1 MISVGASSHSLTSSP
16 ASCKSK
22 VRANKRRTNGC
33 GCPPQ
38 TVRIDPRRTPR
49 LAIPPRAGIR
59 PHRRCGNRFGHRRTA
74 ARMPHR
80 NRRARLLRPHQSAAL
95 RAGRRHRAPGSLRA
109 GGCRGCLLPP
119 RRRRGRRAT
128 GAPALGAL
136 RAQRRTRP
144 QSGRPS
150 HPGRRLRTGRHG
162 SGRYRPA
169 HREAH
174 FARFLVPPAP
184 RRGTHTHHPGLSRP
198 PIQRQDLR
206 LAGDRVR
213 PPRDNLVRRAFRLP
227 PAARLRGARPIHS
240 TEEAVFACLHGHGNL
255 TALAFEFSPTVEAT
269 GVPNE
274 PPPGPP
280 SGLET
285 VTFDVAGLDRLF
297 GLPQDVAAAIAR
309 RAREVGVKANL
320 ALAGN
325 PDAAIC
331 AARGFPGVS
340 LIPHGDEGKFL
351 ATLPLALLSPAPQML
366 ETLERW
372 GIRRFREM
380 AALPP
385 LSIAERLGP
394 EGLRLRGLA
403 RGEGDRKL
411 LPLAE
416 ALHFEDEIELDYP
429 VELLE
434 PLAFLLA
441 RLINGLST
449 RLATRGLAT
458 DELRLRLKLETGGTH
473 ERCLRLPV
481 PSLDTKAFLKLLQ
494 LDLEANPPAAPI
506 VHLWMGVNPVKPQA
520 AQHGLLVP
528 VAPEPVKLELTLARI
543 QAFVGEGRVGTPELL
558 DPPRP
563 DEGLNARQR

>member
-1 MISVGASSHSLTSSP
+1 M
-16 ASCKSK
+16 
-22 VRANKRRTNGC
+22 
-33 GCPPQ
+33 
-38 TVRIDPRRTPR
+38 
-49 LAIPPRAGIR
+49 
-59 PHRRCGNRFGHRRTA
+59 
-74 ARMPHR
+74 
-80 NRRARLLRPHQSAAL
+80 
-95 RAGRRHRAPGSLRA
+95 
-109 GGCRGCLLPP
+109 
-119 RRRRGRRAT
+119 
-128 GAPALGAL
+128 
-136 RAQRRTRP
+136 
-144 QSGRPS
+144 
-150 HPGRRLRTGRHG
+150 
-162 SGRYRPA
+162 
-169 HREAH
+169 
-174 FARFLVPPAP
+174 
-184 RRGTHTHHPGLSRP
+184 
-198 PIQRQDLR
+198 
-206 LAGDRVR
+206 
-213 PPRDNLVRRAFRLP
+213 
-227 PAARLRGARPIHS
+227 
-240 TEEAVFACLHGHGNL
+240 FACLHGHGNL

-269 GVPNE
+269 GVPSG

-372 GIRRFREM
+372 GIRRFHEM

-385 LSIAERLGP
+385 LGIAERLGP
-394 EGLRLRGLA
+394 EGLRLRELA

-520 AQHGLLVP
+520 AQNGLFVP

-558 DPPRP
+558 DTHRP
-563 DEGLNARQR
+563 DAFRIQKGAGTPGALGKPRLKNASVPFMALRLFRPRRAARVAIASSQPSFVMAEGVRGKVLDLAGPWRTSGDWWTADAWQRDEWDIALSDGALYRIYCEPAGWFVEGSYD